1 MDNNKKITF
10 STQQINNEKI
20 KRYEE
25 IQLNAKRP
33 PEFEEERFFKDDD
46 PDIVIP
52 PFESMR
58 DGGLE
63 ELIDKTRLEQRPCT
77 TYYELMNRHLEDL
90 KKIRK
95 VEHLL
100 SDALMQDWHSIQV
113 TVSTAKKGRQFDYN
127 DFKNKFDKIKSK
139 L

>member
-1 MDNNKKITF
+1 MDKKTLAL
-10 STQQINNEKI
+10 SLTEQQMKEKQ
-20 KRYEE
+20 KRYIE
-25 IQLNAKRP
+25 IHQEARRV
-33 PEFEEERFFKDDD
+33 PEFEEERFFLDDD
-46 PDIVIP
+46 PDVVIP
-52 PFESMR
+52 EFESMR
-58 DGGLE
+58 DGSLE
-63 ELIDKTRLEQRPCT
+63 ELVIKTRLEQRPCT

-95 VEHLL
+95 EEHLL